1 MTNNCSSPIYAPKAA
16 NAVGAAL
23 SKVSGTY
30 DKIIPLKDTTR
41 EKVREDAEKV
51 AREQAVKEGA
61 DENTLKVID
70 VMDVPLAYL
79 PGNAVR
85 YYLKVVGDLV
95 DGKAKSPEELL
106 EIGITVNVPGFL
118 GNVNVVFK

>member
-1 MTNNCSSPIYAPKAA
+1 MLFSFLCSKAA

-30 DKIIPLKDTTR
+30 DKVIPLKDTTR

-61 DENTLKVID
+61 DENTLQVID

-85 YYLKVVGDLV
+85 YYLKVVGDLA

-106 EIGITVNVPGFL
+106 EIGITLNVPGLL
-118 GNVNVVFK
+118 GNMNVVLK